1 METVI
6 RKRIAEH
13 AAALTRLDDA
23 QVATLARAARL
34 LDATLAGG
42 GRIYVC
48 GNGGSAA
55 DAQHIAGELVG
66 RYLRDRR
73 ALPCTALNAD
83 TAILTCLGNDY
94 DFDRV
99 YARQAEAFVTAGDV
113 LWVLSTSG
121 NSPNILAAV
130 EVARDRGASVLG
142 FTGGDGGKVGT
153 LADVCFVAPATGSFA
168 IQQLHQV
175 AYHVLCELVEAAAV
189 EREG

>member
-13 AAALTRLDDA
+13 AAAVARLDDA
-23 QVATLARAARL
+23 QVATLAAAARL
-34 LDATLAGG
+34 LDATLAA
-42 GRIYVC
+42 GRRVYVC

-66 RYLRDRR
+66 RYLRERR
-73 ALPCTALNAD
+73 ALPCIALNAD
-83 TAILTCLGNDY
+83 TAILTCVGNDY
-94 DFDRV
+94 QFDRV
-99 YARQAEAFVTAGDV
+99 YARQAEAFLGPGDT

-130 EVARDRGASVLG
+130 EVARCRGAKVLG
-142 FTGGDGGKVGT
+142 LTGGDGGRLAP
-153 LADVCFVAPATGSFA
+153 LADVCFIAPATGSFA

-175 AYHVLCELVEAAAV
+175 AYHVLCELVEAAAA

>member
-13 AAALTRLDDA
+13 AAALARLDDA
-23 QVATLARAARL
+23 QVATLTAAARL
-34 LDATLAGG
+34 LDATLAAG
-42 GRIYVC
+42 GRLYVC

-66 RYLRDRR
+66 RYLRERQ
-73 ALPCTALNAD
+73 ALPCVALNAD

-94 DFDRV
+94 RFDYI
-99 YARQAEAFVTAGDV
+99 YARQVEAFATSGDL

-130 EVARDRGASVLG
+130 EAARARGARVLG
-142 FTGGDGGKVGT
+142 FTGGDGGKLAP
-153 LADVCFVAPATGSFA
+153 LADVCFIAPATGSFA